1 MTDEEEPE
9 AAAEGEEPAPSP
21 AVDADAGPQGDGAD
35 GADTARTATQA
46 KDVAEKKGPKQIAE
60 VLNIFMNRANV
71 GTAGKSGGSGRD
83 PRGAPTGRLE
93 DEEVRADTE
102 HFCRPEDYDAAL
114 KRLNSD
120 HVVALYGPAGVGK
133 RTSAIN
139 LLREAG
145 AGQLVVMSA
154 ISEFK
159 SLSVRAYKKDF
170 GYLIVNRIE
179 TSPPDDI
186 DFAWRTVRDQVCA
199 AGAYLVVTT
208 VAASELKVDA
218 VAQSAWQRPDLAEVV
233 RAYLAG
239 HELSDEVV
247 DEIVD
252 KFDDECSMTDIVG
265 VLARIRDGV
274 TPESAL
280 EKLAETSAHRV
291 EKWFDAHLW
300 DLAAVLDVAAL
311 AFLGAVRHRDFEALR
326 TVLDAAMRHHGVL
339 KPATPPSK
347 QKKSK
352 KGEHEFTDRRR
363 RRTSDDG
370 LITEKR
376 VAGRASERRVL
387 AFRTE
392 NHRQHVLAELY
403 RRFETPFWN
412 AAADWL
418 TTMVEHQVDLDV
430 ACGLALLS
438 GIDFDEVEHSYL
450 EPWSKGKIGTNG
462 QTTAVCIL
470 WEMCLEENTL
480 PAALKVAK
488 WWANHGDPEQ
498 RWAAAV
504 AYSGYLGACDPV
516 QAITQLWQLAI
527 NASAGYTEACYAMAA
542 LFDTLIDVDDAGKV
556 LSALQRQLHRE
567 RIRPRDHVAVGRAR
581 RVLSELL
588 VLRDS
593 KHQVPV
599 TFRFLKKYPDR
610 LDLVAHLWAQG
621 LCYRPHRAVVLHALW
636 QGLNRLAHVS
646 DKPLELASRLGEA
659 LLGALPPNEIAPFYT
674 DLRTVES
681 RKRDRAKPEQSPAL
695 VLLDMLWRYHS
706 RKAS

>member
-1 MTDEEEPE
+1 MTDEEPA
-9 AAAEGEEPAPSP
+9 AAAEGEEPEP
-21 AVDADAGPQGDGAD
+21 AAEGEAGPQADEAD
-35 GADTARTATQA
+35 GPDEAKISTQA
-46 KDVAEKKGPKQIAE
+46 KDAGERRGPEQIAE
-60 VLNIFMNRANV
+60 VLNIFMKRAHV
-71 GTAGKSGGSGRD
+71 GTAGKSRGGGPD

-93 DEEVRADTE
+93 DDEVRADTE
-102 HFCRPEDYDAAL
+102 HFCRPENYDAAL
-114 KRLNSD
+114 TRLTSD
-120 HVVALYGPAGVGK
+120 HVVALCGPAGVGK

-159 SLSVRAYKKDF
+159 GLSTRTYKEDF

-179 TSPPDDI
+179 TSSPGDV

-208 VAASELKVDA
+208 VAAPEPRVDA
-218 VAQSAWQRPDLAEVV
+218 VAQSAWQRPDLVEVV
-233 RAYLAG
+233 RAYLAD

-247 DEIVD
+247 DRFVQ

-265 VLARIRDGV
+265 VLTRIRNGV
-274 TPESAL
+274 TAESAM
-280 EKLAETSAHRV
+280 ERLAETSAQRV
-291 EKWFDAHLW
+291 EAWFDAHCA
-300 DLAAVLDVAAL
+300 DLPAVLDVAAL
-311 AFLGAVRHRDFEALR
+311 AFLGEVRHRDFEALR
-326 TVLDAAMRHHGVL
+326 TVLDSAMRRHGVL
-339 KPATPPSK
+339 KPATPPAK
-347 QKKSK
+347 LKKSK
-352 KGEHEFTDRRR
+352 KGEDEFTDRRR
-363 RRTSDDG
+363 QRTSDES

-376 VAGRASERRVL
+376 VAGSASERRVL

-392 NHRQHVLAELY
+392 THRRHVLAELY

-418 TTMVEHQVDLDV
+418 TAMVENQINLDV
-430 ACGLALLS
+430 AWGLALLS

-450 EPWSKGKIGTNG
+450 EPWSKGKIGANG
-462 QTTAVCIL
+462 QATAVCIL

-488 WWANHGDPEQ
+488 LWANHGDPEQ
-498 RWAAAV
+498 RWAAAM

-527 NASAGYTEACYAMAA
+527 NASAGYTEACYAMAS
-542 LFDTLIDVDDAGKV
+542 LFDTLIDRDDAGKV
-556 LSALQRQLHRE
+556 LSALERQLHRKQ
-567 RIRPRDHVAVGRAR
+567 IRPRDNVAVIRAR

-593 KHQVPV
+593 KHRVPV

-610 LDLVAHLWAQG
+610 LDIVARLWAAG
-621 LCYRPHRAVVLHALW
+621 LCYRPHRAVVLNALW
-636 QGLNRLAHVS
+636 QGLNRLSHVS
-646 DKPLELASRLGEA
+646 DKPLELASQLGEA
-659 LLGALPPNEIAPFYT
+659 LLAALPTDEVAPFYT

-681 RKRDRAKPEQSPAL
+681 RKRERAKPERSPAL
-695 VLLDMLWRYHS
+695 VLLDVLWKYHSS